1 MLRSNIIWPDSRRYK
16 SKTEWEPLGFFSE
29 CLCNAKQFDL
39 MLGYFSSSAISVLS
53 YSFAAF
59 LYNGGKMRLIIND
72 ILTEQDKDAFKNGIG
87 KDFLHT
93 FDLSDIASLQ
103 QTLSSRDK
111 HFFECLSWLIRN
123 NKIEFKIISP
133 KGNDGISHTKAGVFF
148 DGNNKVCFDGSCNF
162 SRTALISNL
171 ESLRVSCCWD
181 GNIAIA
187 SIEDIENDIN
197 KVFNGEAENLI
208 YKDIDSVKTQI
219 TQSFGNKEINDLLN
233 DEYKLLDNHEEQEC
247 PVSLKKVF
255 SSMKYKISKLIK
267 EVEEAK
273 EQELNEPRFPYPTG
287 PREYQKQAFENWK
300 ANNQKGLFAMATG
313 TGKTLTSL
321 NCLLEIYKRKGYYKA
336 IILVPT
342 KTLVDQW
349 YDECRKFNFRKIV
362 KVYSGNLQWKE
373 EIEETKL
380 QEKFSSATSYIIIS
394 TYDSF
399 KRNVTFNELK
409 GFSKSKTLLIAD
421 EAHNMGAK
429 GIMKRLKD
437 IPYYRRIGLSATPER
452 QFDEKGNQSISDFFG
467 IKDDYTFKYDM
478 KNAIEDGFLCRYEY
492 YPHLVQLT
500 DEEMIIYVEL
510 STKIAQIYNI
520 ADRTAEEEEMLL
532 ALLLKRKRIIHKAE
546 NKSEVFREIVTRRFE
561 EKGNL
566 KYTLVYV
573 PEGNKPDNE
582 EADLFETPS
591 YDEYNDSEHLI
602 DQYTKIICKVDEK
615 ITVKKFV
622 GDTKDRD
629 TILSDFAKGK
639 IQVLASMKCLDEGV
653 DVPRSEMAIFCASTG
668 NPRQFIQRRGRIL
681 RKHEDKHQAIIHDL
695 IVAPAINYNDATY
708 ELEKHLLDNE
718 LKRVRDFALLS
729 ENSNDSQKVLEDI
742 LSYYGLSMFNN

>member
-1 MLRSNIIWPDSRRYK
+1 MLKTNIIWPEARRYK

-29 CLCNAKQFDL
+29 CLCNATQFDL

-59 LYNGGKMRLIIND
+59 LYNGGKIRLIIND
-72 ILTEQDKDAFKNGIG
+72 VLTEEDKDAFKKGIG
-87 KDFLHT
+87 HHFLHT

-103 QTLSSRDK
+103 QTLSSRDQ

-133 KGNDGISHTKAGVFF
+133 KDSDGISHTKAGVFF
-148 DGNNKVCFDGSCNF
+148 DGENKVCFEGSCNF
-162 SRTALISNL
+162 SKTALISNI

-181 GNIAIA
+181 GSIALA

-197 KVFNGEAENLI
+197 KIFNGYAENLD
-208 YKDIDSVKTQI
+208 YKEIDSVKTQI
-219 TQSFGNKEINDLLN
+219 IQSFGNKEINDLLN
-233 DEYKLLDNHEEQEC
+233 DEYELLANKEEEEY
-247 PVSLKKVF
+247 PISLKKVI
-255 SSMKYKISKLIK
+255 SSVKQKISKMIK
-267 EVEEAK
+267 EAEETK
-273 EQELNEPRFPYPTG
+273 QRELNEPRFPYPSG

-300 ANNQKGLFAMATG
+300 ANEQRGLFAMATG

-349 YDECRKFNFRKIV
+349 HNECKKFNFRKIV
-362 KVYSGNLQWKE
+362 KVYSGNPHWKE
-373 EIEETKL
+373 EVEEL
-380 QEKFSSATSYIIIS
+380 RVQEKLSSTANYIIIS

-399 KRNVTFNELK
+399 KRDVTFNEMK
-409 GFSKSKTLLIAD
+409 GFSKTRVLLIAD

-429 GIMKRLKD
+429 GIIKRLKY
-437 IPYYRRIGLSATPER
+437 IPYYRRIGLSATPNR

-467 IKDDYTFKYDM
+467 IKDGYTFKYDM
-478 KNAIEDGFLCRYEY
+478 KEAINDGYLCKYEY

-500 DEEMIIYVEL
+500 DYEMNEYVKL

-520 ADRTAEEEEMLL
+520 VDRTTEEEEMLL
-532 ALLLKRKRIIHKAE
+532 ALLLKRKRIIHKAH
-546 NKSEVFREIVTRRFE
+546 NKSEIFRKIVSDRFE

-573 PEGNKPDNE
+573 PEGNKLDNE
-582 EADLFETPS
+582 DADVFDTPS
-591 YDEYNDSEHLI
+591 FDEYDDSEHLI
-602 DQYTKIICKVDEK
+602 DQYTKIICDVDEK
-615 ITVKKFV
+615 VTVKKFV

-629 TILSDFAKGK
+629 AILSDFAKGK

-653 DVPRSEMAIFCASTG
+653 DVPRSEVAIFCASTG

-681 RKHEDKHQAIIHDL
+681 RNHKDKHIAIIHDL
-695 IVAPAINYNDATY
+695 IVAPAINYDDATY

-729 ENSNDSQKVLEDI
+729 ENSNDSQKELEDI
-742 LSYYGLSMFNN
+742 LTYYGLSMFN

>member
-1 MLRSNIIWPDSRRYK
+1 MLKSNIIWPDTRRYK

-29 CLCNAKQFDL
+29 CLCYAKQFDL

-72 ILTEQDKDAFKNGIG
+72 VLTENDKDAFKRGIG
-87 KDFLHT
+87 TDILNT
-93 FDLSDIASLQ
+93 FDLSDISLLQ
-103 QTLSSRDK
+103 QTLSNRDK

-123 NKIEFKIISP
+123 NRIEFKIISP
-133 KGNDGISHTKAGVFF
+133 KGSDGISHTKTGVFF
-148 DGNNKVCFDGSCNF
+148 DGVNKVCFDGSCNF
-162 SRTALISNL
+162 SRTALVSNI

-181 GNIAIA
+181 GTIAIA

-197 KVFNGEAENLI
+197 IIFNGNNENLY
-208 YKDIDSVKTQI
+208 YKDIDYVKNQI
-219 TQSFGNKEINDLLN
+219 TQSFSNKEISDLLY
-233 DEYKLLDNHEEQEC
+233 DEYKLLENQDEQEY
-247 PVSLKKVF
+247 SSSIKKVV
-255 SSMKYKISKLIK
+255 SSIKLKISKMIK
-267 EVEEAK
+267 EIEEVK
-273 EQELNEPRFPYPTG
+273 ERELNEPRFPYPLG

-300 ANNQKGLFAMATG
+300 ANGQKGLFAMATG

-321 NCLLEIYKRKGYYKA
+321 NCLLEIYKRKGYFKA

-349 YDECRKFNFRKIV
+349 YDECKKFNFRNIV
-362 KVYSGNLQWKE
+362 KVYSGNQHWKE
-373 EIEETKL
+373 EIEELKL
-380 QEKFSSATSYIIIS
+380 QERFSTLTSYIVIS

-399 KRNVTFNELK
+399 KRDTTFNELK
-409 GFSKSKTLLIAD
+409 DFSKSRTLLIAD

-429 GIMKRLKD
+429 GIMKRLKH
-437 IPYYRRIGLSATPER
+437 IPYQRRIGLSATPER
-452 QFDEKGNQSISDFFG
+452 QFDEKGNQSISEFFG
-467 IKDDYTFKYDM
+467 IKDDYTYKYDM
-478 KNAIEDGFLCRYEY
+478 KNAIDDGFLCKYEY

-500 DEEMIIYVEL
+500 DEEMKVYVEL
-510 STKIAQIYNI
+510 SIKIAQIYSI
-520 ADRTAEEEEMLL
+520 VDRTAEEEEMLL

-546 NKSEVFREIVTRRFE
+546 NKSKIFKEIISKRFE

-591 YDEYNDSEHLI
+591 YEEYNDSEHLI
-602 DQYTKIICKVDEK
+602 DLYTKIICEVDEK
-615 ITVKKFV
+615 VTVKKFV

-629 TILSDFAKGK
+629 IILSDFAKGK
-639 IQVLASMKCLDEGV
+639 LQVLASMKCLDEGV
-653 DVPRSEMAIFCASTG
+653 DVPRSEMAIFCSSTG

-681 RKHEDKHQAIIHDL
+681 RKHEDKHLAIIHDL

-729 ENSNDSQKVLEDI
+729 ENSNDSLKELEDI
-742 LSYYGLSMFNN
+742 LSYYGLSMFN

>member
-1 MLRSNIIWPDSRRYK
+1 MLKSNIIWPDSRRYK
-16 SKTEWEPLGFFSE
+16 SKTKWEPLGFFSE

-53 YSFAAF
+53 FSFAAF

-72 ILTEQDKDAFKNGIG
+72 VLTEQDKEAFKIGIG

-103 QTLSSRDK
+103 QTLSNRDK

-123 NKIEFKIISP
+123 NRIEFKVISP
-133 KGNDGISHTKAGVFF
+133 RGSDGISHTKAGVFF
-148 DGNNKVCFDGSCNF
+148 DGANKVCFDGSCNF

-197 KVFNGEAENLI
+197 TIFKGNAENLD
-208 YKDIDSVKTQI
+208 YREIDSVKTQI
-219 TQSFGNKEINDLLN
+219 AQSFGNKEIYDLLN
-233 DEYKLLDNHEEQEC
+233 DEYKLLNTQEEEEC
-247 PVSLKKVF
+247 SLSLKKVF
-255 SSMKYKISKLIK
+255 SSAKNKIAKLIK
-267 EVEEAK
+267 EAEEAK
-273 EQELNEPRFPYPTG
+273 ERELNEPRFPYPSG

-300 ANNQKGLFAMATG
+300 TNNQKGLFAMATG

-349 YDECRKFNFRKIV
+349 YDECKNFNFRKIV
-362 KVYSGNLQWKE
+362 KVYSGNPHWKE
-373 EIEETKL
+373 EVEELRVYEKL
-380 QEKFSSATSYIIIS
+380 TTIANYIIIS

-399 KRNVTFNELK
+399 KRDATFNELK
-409 GFSKSKTLLIAD
+409 GFSKSRVLLIAD

-429 GIMKRLKD
+429 GIMKRLKY
-437 IPYYRRIGLSATPER
+437 IPYCRRIGLSATPDR
-452 QFDEKGNQSISDFFG
+452 QFDDKGNQCISEFFG
-467 IKDDYTFKYDM
+467 IKEDYTFKYEM
-478 KNAIEDGFLCRYEY
+478 KNAINDGFLCKYEY

-500 DEEMIIYVEL
+500 DEEMSEYVEL

-520 ADRTAEEEEMLL
+520 VDRTEEEEEMLL
-532 ALLLKRKRIIHKAE
+532 ALLLKRKRIIHKAK
-546 NKSEVFREIVTRRFE
+546 NKTEVFREIVTNRFE

-573 PEGNKPDNE
+573 PEGNKPDYDN
-582 EADLFETPS
+582 ADVFDSPS
-591 YDEYNDSEHLI
+591 YDEYDDSEHLI
-602 DQYTKIICKVDEK
+602 DQYTKIICDVDEK
-615 ITVKKFV
+615 VTVKKFV

-681 RKHEDKHQAIIHDL
+681 RNHKDKHIAIIHDL
-695 IVAPAINYNDATY
+695 IVAPTINYNDATY

-742 LSYYGLSMFNN
+742 LSYYGLSMFN